1 MCDMKGV
8 FILNRTQQKFSITG
22 FILRWIWMMNESTLS
37 NYRLTRILPHII
49 DTFFLAS
56 AVWLAVSIRQYPFTD
71 AWLTAKIFGLVVY
84 IVLGSFA
91 LKRATTMQGR
101 IMAFSGALLVYAWIV
116 SVARLKTVWGF
127 LSFLN

>member
-1 MCDMKGV
+1 MHMV
-8 FILNRTQQKFSITG
+8 LAVFSITG
-22 FILRWIWMMNESTLS
+22 FILRWMWMMHESTLS
-37 NYRLTRILPHII
+37 AHRLTRILPHIS

-71 AWLTAKIFGLVVY
+71 AWLTAKIFGLLAY

-91 LKRATTMQGR
+91 LKRARTVQGR
-101 IMAFSGALLVYAWIV
+101 IMAFSGALLIFAWIV
-116 SVARLKTVWGF
+116 SVARMKTVWGF

>member
-1 MCDMKGV
+1 MV
-8 FILNRTQQKFSITG
+8 LAVFSISG
-22 FILRWIWMMNESTLS
+22 FILRWIWMMYESTLS
-37 NYRLTRILPHII
+37 SHPLTRILPHVI
-49 DTFFLAS
+49 DTLFLAS
-56 AVWLAVSIRQYPFTD
+56 AVWLSVTIRQYPFTD

-91 LKRATTMQGR
+91 LRRAITVQGK

-116 SVARLKTVWGF
+116 SVARMKTVWGF

>member
-1 MCDMKGV
+1 MHMV
-8 FILNRTQQKFSITG
+8 LAVISITV
-22 FILRWIWMMNESTLS
+22 FILRWMWMMHESTLS
-37 NYRLTRILPHII
+37 AHRITRILPHVI

-56 AVWLAVSIRQYPFTD
+56 GVWLAASIHQYPFTD
-71 AWLTAKIFGLVVY
+71 AWLSAKIIGLVVY

-91 LKRATTMQGR
+91 LKRAITVQGR

-116 SVARLKTVWGF
+116 SVARMKTVWGF

>member
-1 MCDMKGV
+1 MHMV
-8 FILNRTQQKFSITG
+8 LAIFSITG
-22 FILRWIWMMNESTLS
+22 FILRWIWMMNESKLS
-37 NYRLTRILPHII
+37 YHRLTRILPHII

-56 AVWLAVSIRQYPFTD
+56 AVWLAVSIRQYPFID